1 MPLPRGVVLVPPGAN
16 RQRRWPLAGGGGRV
30 REVFDAGADASGE
43 GRRDGEGKNGSSEG
57 RRIGPLNVPLSRLY
71 RDVYGAPDSSLEGG
85 SQGTGGLLSGVR
97 HFIFPF
103 IPSCLTVHVSGLL
116 DCTA

>member
-1 MPLPRGVVLVPPGAN
+1 MAL
-16 RQRRWPLAGGGGRV
+16 GGGRGRV

-85 SQGTGGLLSGVR
+85 VKEQGDSYPACGILFFRLSP
-97 HFIFPF
+97 H
-103 IPSCLTVHVSGLL
+103 
-116 DCTA
+116 A